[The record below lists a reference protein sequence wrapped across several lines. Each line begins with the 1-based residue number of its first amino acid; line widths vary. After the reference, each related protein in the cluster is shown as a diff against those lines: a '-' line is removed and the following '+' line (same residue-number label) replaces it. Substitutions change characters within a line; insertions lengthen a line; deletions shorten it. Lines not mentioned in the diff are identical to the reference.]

1 MNKQEEIKCLQSLK
15 GDTYFAQIFKPDTI
29 DAMCENIRLDRQ
41 IDCLVDMFANLPE
54 VLKMKS
60 QIKTLENQLDE
71 AKKDIG
77 KLNEERD
84 DWMDFLLK
92 AAEDAVYP
100 MDKEITDKVIAAIG
114 KKEMIRKKLK
124 LNIELSDEDKEWLF
138 NNI

>member
-15 GDTYFAQIFKPDTI
+15 GDTYFSQVFKPDTI

-41 IDCLVDMFANLPE
+41 IDCLVDMFANIPE
-54 VLKMKS
+54 VLNLKS
-60 QIKTLENQLDE
+60 QVKTLEKQIDE

-77 KLNEERD
+77 ELNEERD

-100 MDKEITDKVIAAIG
+100 MDKEITEKVVAAIG

>member
-1 MNKQEEIKCLQSLK
+1 MNKQDEIKCLQSLK
-15 GDTYFAQIFKPDTI
+15 GDTYFSQVFKPDTI

-41 IDCLVDMFANLPE
+41 IDCLVDMFANIPE
-54 VLKMKS
+54 VLNLKS
-60 QIKTLENQLDE
+60 QVKTLEKQIDE
-71 AKKDIG
+71 AKKNIG

-100 MDKEITDKVIAAIG
+100 MDKEITEKVVAAIG

>member
-1 MNKQEEIKCLQSLK
+1 MNKQDEIKCLQSLK
-15 GDTYFAQIFKPDTI
+15 GDTYFAQIFKPETI

-41 IDCLVDMFANLPE
+41 IDCLVNMFANLPE
-54 VLKMKS
+54 VLKLKS
-60 QIKTLENQLDE
+60 QVNTLEKELAE
-71 AKKDIG
+71 AKNDIN

-100 MDKEITDKVIAAIG
+100 MDKEITEKVVAAIG

-124 LNIELSDEDKEWLF
+124 LNIELSDEDKDWLY

>member
-60 QIKTLENQLDE
+60 QIKTLGNQLGE